1 VTVTNVADIV
11 ERYLAERDLRYERV
25 SEGDW
30 AVLLNGEKKLSI
42 TVLVALR
49 ERTIAFESFF
59 IRRPAENHAELYR
72 MLLRANARVY
82 GVRFALDDLG
92 DVYLVGRLTVEAVT
106 EEELDRI
113 FGSILQTTDGMFMP
127 AIEVGFASY
136 LARDLA
142 WRAAQGKPEGQARGS
157 IVHR

>member
-1 VTVTNVADIV
+1 VTNVADVV

-25 SEGDW
+25 SDGDW
-30 AVLLNGEKKLSI
+30 AVLLKGEKKLSI

-49 ERTIAFESFF
+49 ERTLAVESFF

-92 DVYLVGRLTVEAVT
+92 DVYLVGRFPVEAVT
-106 EEELDRI
+106 DEELDRV
-113 FGSILQTTDGMFMP
+113 FGAILQTSDEMFMP

-142 WRAAQGKPEGQARGS
+142 WRAAQGTPEGPARGS